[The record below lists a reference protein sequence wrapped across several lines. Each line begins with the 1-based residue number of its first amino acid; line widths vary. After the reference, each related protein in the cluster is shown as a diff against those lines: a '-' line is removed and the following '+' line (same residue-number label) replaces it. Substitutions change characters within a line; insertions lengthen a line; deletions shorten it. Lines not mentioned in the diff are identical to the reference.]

1 MNVHAYKTL
10 KRVIG
15 CCGGN
20 LGSFSTFARERSQN
34 VGKSFAKSYCAVLLE
49 GAFVILTCITFSVF
63 ASSPPTV
70 DTSTAAAT
78 QVRTY
83 IGELIFNALILVGFV
98 KMSDL
103 IIREMMG

>member
-1 MNVHAYKTL
+1 
-10 KRVIG
+10 
-15 CCGGN
+15 
-20 LGSFSTFARERSQN
+20 
-34 VGKSFAKSYCAVLLE
+34 
-49 GAFVILTCITFSVF
+49 
-63 ASSPPTV
+63 V

-103 IIREMMG
+103 IIREMMGNNENLGANTLKFQVST